1 MTDTMVCTY
10 LAHEAA
16 AEHYAK
22 TFQLSAGDLASES
35 ADYRRMWQ
43 MRGEK
48 IASLEADV
56 AALQSNVD
64 AYDALVREMLTL
76 MRERNLH
83 LKNLRIER
91 DMLAKRIQELLRET
105 AEPEASDDVSPI
117 LAAIEVHQKQGVR

>member
-1 MTDTMVCTY
+1 
-10 LAHEAA
+10 
-16 AEHYAK
+16 
-22 TFQLSAGDLASES
+22 
-35 ADYRRMWQ
+35 